1 MCGEG
6 CSLVPE
12 VPSTRRRRESKEKTC
27 AERGV
32 RRIER
37 APAHAKEGK
46 VRKRR
51 VPERGVR
58 RIERAP
64 AHVGEGKVR
73 KRRVRKGVVADSRG
87 VRHTPERKKKEV
99 LKKIRKSDEI
109 YNTTGNYSG
118 SMCGKQ

>member
-6 CSLVPE
+6 CSPVRE
-12 VPSTRRRRESKEKTC
+12 VPGTRRRRESKEKTC

-51 VPERGVR
+51 VPGD
-58 RIERAP
+58 A
-64 AHVGEGKVR
+64 
-73 KRRVRKGVVADSRG
+73 VADERE
-87 VRHTPERKKKEV
+87 RLHTPKRKSKEMTCSERRSRRFERSSAHARKKKARSSQE
-99 LKKIRKSDEI
+99 
-109 YNTTGNYSG
+109 
-118 SMCGKQ
+118 KQEKGRNI

>member
-6 CSLVPE
+6 CSPVRE
-12 VPSTRRRRESKEKTC
+12 VPGTRRRRESKEKTC

-51 VPERGVR
+51 VPGD
-58 RIERAP
+58 A
-64 AHVGEGKVR
+64 
-73 KRRVRKGVVADSRG
+73 VADERE
-87 VRHTPERKKKEV
+87 RLHTPERKSKEMQCTDRRSSRLKRTTAHAKKKKKGNE
-99 LKKIRKSDEI
+99 KIREE
-109 YNTTGNYSG
+109 
-118 SMCGKQ
+118 